1 MKSNFERMLQLADDV
16 FASKND
22 PEQLDVNESVL
33 EGLTRIHPAS
43 IAEYDDGNGPVA
55 WVLIF
60 PTTKKLMQLFL
71 EKEISEKQ
79 LFESTPIGAAY
90 EVIYLCSAMVL
101 QEYRS
106 QGIATRLAIDSI
118 EQIRKDHVIEGL
130 FVWAFTIEGERLA
143 NQLADTLSLPI
154 NFR

>member
-1 MKSNFERMLQLADDV
+1 M
-16 FASKND
+16 
-22 PEQLDVNESVL
+22 
-33 EGLTRIHPAS
+33 
-43 IAEYDDGNGPVA
+43 GPVA

-71 EKEISEKQ
+71 EKKISEKQ
-79 LFESTPIGAAY
+79 LFESTPVGAAY

-106 QGIATRLAIDSI
+106 LGIAKRLAINSL

-143 NQLADTLSLPI
+143 NQLADTFSLPI
-154 NFR
+154 FFR